1 MLIRSQ
7 DNTILANLVQYKY
20 LKIRAYERKLDDKGK
35 IIYAY
40 DGGYGTPN
48 FNCWKI
54 GTSDFDLGEYST
66 EEKAIKVLDMIQEFY
81 NKCFAFTME
90 NDGCYHEVSESKVFQ
105 MPQDA
110 DVEGQH
116 GKIN

>member
-7 DNTILANLVQYKY
+7 DRTILANLEQYKY
-20 LKIRAYERKLDDKGK
+20 AKIRAYEKKLDNKGK

-54 GTSDFDLGEYST
+54 GTSDFDLGEYSS
-66 EEKAIKVLDMIQEFY
+66 EAKAIKVLDMIQSEY
-81 NKCFAFTME
+81 IRHRKCNGSNTITWFTPP
-90 NDGCYHEVSESKVFQ
+90 KVFQ
-105 MPQDA
+105 MPQDSE
-110 DVEGQH
+110 VEE
-116 GKIN
+116 